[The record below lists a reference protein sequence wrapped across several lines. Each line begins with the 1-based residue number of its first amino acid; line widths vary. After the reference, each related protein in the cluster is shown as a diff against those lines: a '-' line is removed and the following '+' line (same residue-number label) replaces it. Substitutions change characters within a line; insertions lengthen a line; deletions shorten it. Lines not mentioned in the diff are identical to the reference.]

1 MRWRTLFGVVA
12 CIAFLGNSPGNASVG
27 GPQSPLVRY
36 PELETNVAF
45 WRDVFTK
52 YTKRQIV
59 FHDSVRLD
67 VIWAVRDIS
76 GIVDGP
82 LSESRK
88 RRAIRDFID
97 HETNRIAAA
106 LRALGKGRRGED
118 ARHLSAVMA
127 VHGGLPAPG
136 VLASRVRAQRGLADE
151 LCSAVARARPL
162 LGEMRRILERH
173 GVPAELASLP
183 LVESAYRS
191 DANSHAGA
199 VGIWQFTRSTG
210 RRFLHIDHVV
220 DERRDPIAA
229 TEAAAKYLREN
240 YERLGSW
247 PLAITAYNHGAGG
260 IGYAVRKL
268 GTRNL
273 ARIVKQYRSR
283 SFGFASRN
291 FYAEFLAAVDVMAS
305 ADSRCGGQTAG
316 SAASQARVRID
327 AYIAMPELARA
338 AGVDVATLARMNPAL
353 QPDVAAGKLY
363 VPRGYVLNIPAG
375 RKASFEK
382 AYAALPAS
390 ARHRA
395 QLSYF
400 ASHRVRRGETLSE
413 IAKVYGTSVAAIQ
426 RHNDIRDPRRLRWG
440 TTLRVPVS
448 RAASPAA
455 ARASVTVHRVA
466 RGETLSHIAK
476 RYGVSVAMLQ
486 RYNGIRDPR
495 RLRSG
500 QTIRVPGAASQAM
513 RYRTHRVGKGQTL
526 SQIAHIYRTTV
537 RSLQRSN
544 GIRDPRKLRYGQ
556 IIKVPM

>member
-1 MRWRTLFGVVA
+1 M
-12 CIAFLGNSPGNASVG
+12 
-27 GPQSPLVRY
+27 RY

-97 HETNRIAAA
+97 RETNRIAAA
-106 LRALGKGRRGED
+106 LRALGKGRRGEGTGRL
-118 ARHLSAVMA
+118 AAVMA
-127 VHGGLPAPG
+127 AREGLPAPG

-151 LCSAVARARPL
+151 LCDAVARARPL

-183 LVESAYRS
+183 LVESGYRS
-191 DANSHAGA
+191 EANSHAGA

-291 FYAEFLAAVDVMAS
+291 FYAEFLAAVDVMAA
-305 ADSRCGGQTAG
+305 ADSRCTEQTAV
-316 SAASQARVRID
+316 SPMQARVRID
-327 AYIAMPELARA
+327 AYIAMPQLARA
-338 AGVDVATLARMNPAL
+338 AGVDVRTLAQMNPAL
-353 QPDVAAGKLY
+353 QPDVAAGRLY
-363 VPRGYVLNIPAG
+363 VPRGYVLNIPAE

-390 ARHRA
+390 ARHRT

-400 ASHRVRRGETLSE
+400 AAHRVRRGETLSE

-440 TTLRVPVS
+440 TTLKVPVS
-448 RAASPAA
+448 RGASPAA
-455 ARASVTVHRVA
+455 ARASVTVHRVT

-486 RYNGIRDPR
+486 RYNGIADPR

-500 QTIRVPGAASQAM
+500 QTIRVPGATSQAI

>member
-1 MRWRTLFGVVA
+1 MRWKARFGVVA
-12 CIAFLGNSPGNASVG
+12 CAVALLAASPGSASVG
-27 GPQSPLVRY
+27 GPRSPLVRY

-67 VIWAVRDIS
+67 VIWAVRDI
-76 GIVDGP
+76 GDIVDGP
-82 LSESRK
+82 LSETRK
-88 RRAIRDFID
+88 RRAVRDYID
-97 HETNRIAAA
+97 RETRRIATA
-106 LRALGKGRRGED
+106 LRALAKGRRGPLEGRLEAVIA
-118 ARHLSAVMA
+118 AR
-127 VHGGLPAPG
+127 GDLPGPA
-136 VLASRVRAQRGLADE
+136 VLAGRVRAQRGLADE
-151 LCSAVARARPL
+151 LCGAVARARPL
-162 LGEMRRILERH
+162 LDRMRRILEEH
-173 GVPAELASLP
+173 GVPGELASLP
-183 LVESAYRS
+183 LVESGYRS
-191 DANSHAGA
+191 EANSHAGA

-240 YERLGSW
+240 YEQLGSW
-247 PLAITAYNHGAGG
+247 PLAITAYNHGANG
-260 IGYAVRKL
+260 IAYAVRKL

-273 ARIVKQYRSR
+273 ATIVRRYRSR

-291 FYAEFLAAVDVMAS
+291 FYAEFLAAVDVMAE
-305 ADSRCGGQTAG
+305 ADARCGNRADPEP
-316 SAASQARVRID
+316 APARVRID
-327 AYIAMPELARA
+327 SYVSMPQLARA

-363 VPRGYVLNIPAG
+363 VPRGYVLNVPAEKRG
-375 RKASFEK
+375 AFER
-382 AYAALPAS
+382 AYAALPAT
-390 ARHRA
+390 ARHSA
-395 QLSYF
+395 QLPYF

-413 IAKVYGTSVAAIQ
+413 IAKAYGTSVAAIQ

-440 TTLRVPVS
+440 TTLKVPVS
-448 RAASPAA
+448 RSASPAV

-486 RYNGIRDPR
+486 RYNGISDPR
-495 RLRSG
+495 RLRTG
-500 QTIRVPGAASQAM
+500 QVIRVPSASQGP

-537 RSLQRSN
+537 RSLQRFN

-556 IIKVPM
+556 VIKVPM